1 MTDFIIHLDDYG
13 RTLKGMKNEEVGEL
27 IKAIISH
34 IEGIEPE
41 ITSPTVQAVYPI
53 MSGRVDRDIAYR
65 KKASEFGKLGGAPIG
80 NRNAKTRV
88 DKGNTRVKQGSDKGK
103 QTPNPNPNPNPNP
116 YIEEI
121 VSFLNEKTGKHFK
134 ECKETERLI
143 NGRISE
149 GYTVEDFKKVIVKK
163 CREWK
168 DDSKM
173 SAYLRPSTLFAP
185 SHFDEYLNAPEGTTN
200 ALSGKD
206 SKYIFNRYTQRDD
219 YDFEALEKK
228 LLRN

>member
-1 MTDFIIHLDDYG
+1 M
-13 RTLKGMKNEEVGEL
+13 
-27 IKAIISH
+27 
-34 IEGIEPE
+34 
-41 ITSPTVQAVYPI
+41 
-53 MSGRVDRDIAYR
+53 
-65 KKASEFGKLGGAPIG
+65 
-80 NRNAKTRV
+80 
-88 DKGNTRVKQGSDKGK
+88 
-103 QTPNPNPNPNPNP
+103 
-116 YIEEI
+116 
-121 VSFLNEKTGKHFK
+121 SFLNEKTGKHFK

-185 SHFDEYLNAPEGTTN
+185 SHFDEYHNAPEGTTN
-200 ALSGKD
+200 ALSGRD
-206 SKYIFNRYTQRDD
+206 SKNLFNRYAQRDD

-228 LLRN
+228 LIKN

>member
-80 NRNAKTRV
+80 NSNAKTRV
-88 DKGNTRVKQGSDKGK
+88 DKGNTRVKQGSDKGN
-103 QTPNPNPNPNPNP
+103 QTPNPNPNPNPINKT
-116 YIEEI
+116 IVEI
-121 VSFLNEKTGKHFK
+121 LAYLNEKMGTHYG
-134 ECKETERLI
+134 ESKETTRLI
-143 NGRISE
+143 NGRLGE
-149 GYTVEDFKKVIVKK
+149 GFTLDDFKKVIDKK
-163 CREWK
+163 VRNGREQNRHSIS
-168 DDSKM
+168 DQVRYSLRAISK
-173 SAYLRPSTLFAP
+173 S
-185 SHFDEYLNAPEGTTN
+185 
-200 ALSGKD
+200 
-206 SKYIFNRYTQRDD
+206 I
-219 YDFEALEKK
+219 
-228 LLRN
+228 

>member
-80 NRNAKTRV
+80 NSNAKTRV

-103 QTPNPNPNPNPNP
+103 QTPNPNPNPNPKPINKRQ
-116 YIEEI
+116 YGVCENVLLTDEEYQKV
-121 VSFLNEKTGKHFK
+121 VSA
-134 ECKETERLI
+134 
-143 NGRISE
+143 
-149 GYTVEDFKKVIVKK
+149 GYTELIDELSLYI
-163 CREWK
+163 
-168 DDSKM
+168 DSKGAKYK
-173 SAYLRPSTLFAP
+173 SHYSTILAWARRREKEKVVQF
-185 SHFDEYLNAPEGTTN
+185 SGDNAKN
-200 ALSGKD
+200 Q
-206 SKYIFNRYTQRDD
+206 FNRFTQRPND
-219 YDFEALEKK
+219 YDYNK
-228 LLRN
+228 LIKN